1 MAADTQHIADTL
13 VHPKWL
19 LPIAPHNRVLE
30 NCSLAIKDGV
40 ICALA
45 PRAQIQA
52 QWHANEVLELP
63 HQLLMPGLVNCHNH
77 AAMSLLSGFADDLP
91 LMTWLNEHIWPAESK
106 WVDESFVTDGTTRSI
121 AEMLLSG
128 TTCFSDMYFFP
139 EAVARVV
146 NETGIRAQITFPLVD
161 FRNRW
166 AADLDEGLRKGLSLF
181 DDYKD
186 HSRISIGFGPHA
198 PYTLSDE
205 SLRRVAILANELQ
218 APVHIHLH
226 ETAQEISDSLEHY
239 GQRPLARIHALGLL
253 SPQTQCVHMT
263 QIDEQDIHLL
273 HETGAKVI
281 HCPQSNLKLASGF
294 CPVHMLLNAGIDV
307 GLGTDGAASNNDVD
321 MFGEL
326 HTAALLA
333 KAVAAD
339 ARALNAETALF
350 MATLGGAKAL
360 GLDSQIGS
368 LEVGK
373 QADMIALSLDPLL
386 STPSYHIISNL
397 VYRPRSHKLC
407 HLWVGGK
414 ALVADGQ
421 LLFLD
426 TSQIS
431 RTTESWQQHIS
442 GAVFRPDTHR

>member
-1 MAADTQHIADTL
+1 MAADTQHTADFL

-19 LPIAPHNRVLE
+19 LPIAPHNRLLE
-30 NCSLAIKDGV
+30 NCSLALKDGV

-45 PRAQIQA
+45 PRAQIETHWQA
-52 QWHANEVLELP
+52 QKVVELP
-63 HQLLMPGLVNCHNH
+63 QQLLMPGLVNCHNH

-91 LMTWLNEHIWPAESK
+91 LMTWLNEHIWPAESQ
-106 WVDESFVTDGTTRSI
+106 WVNEAFVTDGTTRSV
-121 AEMLLSG
+121 AEMLLGG

-139 EAVARVV
+139 EAAARVV
-146 NETGIRAQITFPLVD
+146 NETGIRAQITFPLLD
-161 FRNRW
+161 FATRW

-186 HSRISIGFGPHA
+186 HPRITIGFGPHA

-205 SLRRVAILANELQ
+205 SLRRIAILANELQ
-218 APVHIHLH
+218 APVHIHVH
-226 ETAQEISDSLEHY
+226 ETAQEISDSIAQY
-239 GQRPLARIHALGLL
+239 GQRPLARIYELGLL

-263 QIDEQDIHLL
+263 QIDEQDINLL
-273 HETGAKVI
+273 KETGAKVI
-281 HCPQSNLKLASGF
+281 HCPESNLKLASGF
-294 CPVHMLLNAGIDV
+294 CPVDSLLNAGIEV

-333 KAVAAD
+333 KAVAGD
-339 ARALNAETALF
+339 AGALSAQAALH

-373 QADMIALSLDPLL
+373 QADMIALTLDPLL
-386 STPSYHIISNL
+386 SAPSYQMISDL
-397 VYRPRSHKLC
+397 VYRPRSHRVS

-421 LLFLD
+421 LLLLD
-426 TSQIS
+426 ADHIS
-431 RTTESWQQHIS
+431 RTTHRWQQQIS
-442 GAVFRPDTHR
+442 GALFRPETHR